1 MRHFLTIIILTFFAA
16 LPLSAA
22 QRQFELVSPDGLNV
36 MTVTADKD
44 GIVYSVSRD
53 GSLLFKSAR
62 LSMAVGDDL
71 WGAGDRLKKV
81 RRNSVDVAVS
91 FTVPRKYRSTKEQY
105 NALTLVFNDYDIEFR
120 AYNDGVAH
128 RFVGKK
134 DAVLQ
139 VREEN
144 AGWRFAEDC
153 LSYTL
158 LTDKLQNWFEENY
171 TVSVLSE
178 LPRDKFSIAPVM
190 VRADN
195 AVVLLAEANL
205 YNYSG
210 SYLRPTG
217 NGFDY
222 IFADYPSEL
231 EFFDGTNKLYATER
245 YDYIVK
251 CNVARTFPWR
261 VAGIFQDDIS
271 MLGSELIYLLS
282 DRTADDFS
290 WVKPGKVLWD
300 WWNDRNIYGVD
311 FVSGINTATYM
322 YLVDYAAVHG
332 FEYILIDEGWSEK
345 DDLLTLNPETDI
357 PGICAYAA
365 AHGVGVCLWA
375 KWINVD
381 RQMDEA
387 FALMSSWG
395 VAGVKIDFM
404 DRNDAIMVNFYERVA
419 KKAAECKMLVDFH
432 GSYPNEGMRAKYP
445 NLMTREG
452 VLGLEYNKW
461 SNRATPEHQLIIPY
475 LRQWAGPMDF
485 TPGAM
490 LNVHQDCF
498 LATQREPM
506 GQGTRCHHLA
516 MYVIYESPLQML
528 SDSPSKYDE
537 NPDCLPFLEAVPSVW
552 DDTIPLWGAV
562 GKDIALA
569 RRSGD
574 DYYIAVMSSGEKCK
588 KMLNL
593 SFLPDGKYEM
603 SYYADGINAGR
614 NAKDYKHGT
623 CIVDNKDIISV
634 ELELDG
640 GYVAV
645 LRKL

>member
-1 MRHFLTIIILTFFAA
+1 MKYFWTLFFLTFAVF
-16 LPLSAA
+16 PLHAA
-22 QRQFELVSPDGLNV
+22 QRQYVLTSPDGQNV
-36 MTVTADKD
+36 MTVSADKT
-44 GIVYSVSRD
+44 GVKYSLSRNG
-53 GSLLFKSAR
+53 GSVLESAPI
-62 LSMAVGDDL
+62 SMSVGTDVWGVNGRVKRVKRAAV
-71 WGAGDRLKKV
+71 RSEV
-81 RRNSVDVAVS
+81 NFV
-91 FTVPRKYRSTKEQY
+91 VPRKYRTTDERY
-105 NALTLVFNDYDIEFR
+105 NAMTLVYGDYDIEFR
-120 AYNDGVAH
+120 AYDDGVAY
-128 RFVGKK
+128 RFVGKRNL
-134 DAVLQ
+134 VLPI
-139 VREEN
+139 REET
-144 AGWRFAEDC
+144 AGYRFAGDYM
-153 LSYTL
+153 SYTL
-158 LTDKLQNWFEENY
+158 LTDKLQNWYEENY
-171 TVSVLSE
+171 TISALSA
-178 LPRDKFSIAPVM
+178 LPQDKFSIAPVM
-190 VRADN
+190 VRTDN
-195 AVVLLAEANL
+195 ANVLLAEANL

-210 SYLRPTG
+210 AYLRPNG
-217 NGFDY
+217 KGFDY
-222 IFADYPSEL
+222 IFADYPSKLEL
-231 EFFDGTNKLYATER
+231 FDGTNKIYATQR
-245 YDYIVK
+245 YDYIVE

-261 VAGIFQDDIS
+261 VVGIFPDDIS

-311 FVSGINTATYM
+311 FVSGINTDTYM
-322 YLVDYAAVHG
+322 YLVDYAAAHG
-332 FEYILIDEGWSEK
+332 FEYILIDEGWSER

-365 AHGVGVCLWA
+365 ARGVGVCLWA

-475 LRQWAGPMDF
+475 LRQWVGPMDF

-490 LNVHQDCF
+490 LNVHSDCF

-516 MYVIYESPLQML
+516 MYVVYESPLQML

-552 DDTIPLWGAV
+552 DETIPLWGTV

-569 RRSGD
+569 RRFGE
-574 DYYIAVMSSGEKCK
+574 DYYIAVMSSGENAK

-623 CIVDNKDIISV
+623 RIVENKDIISV